1 MMIPIIG
8 EEKQMNNKD
17 LKAPASATQKE
28 KNLKA
33 QLKKM
38 FLERSSRPRAKDN
51 IINPDLKGI

>member
-1 MMIPIIG
+1 
-8 EEKQMNNKD
+8 MNNKD
-17 LKAPASATQKE
+17 LKAPASAVTKE

-38 FLERSSRPRAKDN
+38 FLERTSRPRAKEN